1 MRSGGHVMRDKRM
14 VLFGFVRGVA
24 AIALALAVGAI
35 FIFLSSDEPFTAL
48 KYLLIG
54 PFVSFHGGAAAF
66 NTQNF
71 YQVLAAMIPT
81 IFTGLAVCVMF
92 SANQFNLAAESCVLV
107 GGFVG
112 GIIGVYMNM
121 ATGWHAVIC
130 VLASAV
136 VCGLIML
143 IPSVLKVK
151 LGASEMVTSLML
163 NFVLLYI
170 VLHFLNYHF
179 ADRSKGA
186 TMTFPFLESAK
197 IPSIV
202 PGNSK
207 LTWGFVIALIIS
219 LIVWIFMYRTRW
231 GYAIRMIGIN
241 ESFSLYS
248 GMNVGG
254 TIVLSSVIGGILS
267 GMGGSLEVLGRY
279 NTFVW
284 RELPGYGW
292 TGVTIAIL
300 AKNNPG
306 FVPLAAFFLAYL
318 NKGCQLMSTHSD
330 VPSEMIDIIQA
341 AIFLF
346 FAAEQFLSGFRQ
358 KLVVKTTREELM
370 RAEAIKATEGE

>member
-1 MRSGGHVMRDKRM
+1 
-14 VLFGFVRGVA
+14 
-24 AIALALAVGAI
+24 VGAI
-35 FIFLSSDEPFTAL
+35 FIFLSSKEPFTAL
-48 KYLLIG
+48 RYLLIG
-54 PFVSFHGGAAAF
+54 PFLSFHGGEIAF

-92 SANQFNLAAESCVLV
+92 SANQFNLAAEGCVLV
-107 GGFVG
+107 GAFTGSLVG
-112 GIIGVYMNM
+112 IYVNM
-121 ATGWHAVIC
+121 VTGLHAVVC
-130 VLASAV
+130 VLIAAA

-143 IPSVLKVK
+143 IPSLLKVK

-163 NFVLLYI
+163 NFVLLYV

-186 TMTFPFLESAK
+186 TMTFPFLESSK
-197 IPSIV
+197 IPSLV

-207 LTWGFVIALIIS
+207 LTWGFVIALIVAVV
-219 LIVWIFMYRTRW
+219 VWFFMYRTRW

-254 TIVLSSVIGGILS
+254 TIVLSSVFGGVLA
-267 GMGGSLEVLGRY
+267 GMGGSIEVLGRF
-279 NTFVW
+279 NTFQW

-292 TGVTIAIL
+292 TGITIAIL
-300 AKNNPG
+300 AKNNPAA
-306 FVPLAAFFLAYL
+306 VPLAAFFLAYL
-318 NKGCQLMSTHSD
+318 NKGCQLMATHSD

-341 AIFLF
+341 TIFLF
-346 FAAEQFLSGFRQ
+346 FAAEQFMSGFRQ
-358 KLVVKTTREELM
+358 KLVVKTTREELKKM
-370 RAEAIKATEGE
+370 ESVNVLEEESGHASTTV

>member
-1 MRSGGHVMRDKRM
+1 MRSGGHAMRDKRM
-14 VLFGFVRGVA
+14 VLFGFVRGAA

-48 KYLLIG
+48 RYLLIG
-54 PFVSFHGGAAAF
+54 PFVSYHGGVTAF

-112 GIIGVYMNM
+112 SLIGIYVNM
-121 ATGWHAVIC
+121 TTGWHAVVC
-130 VLASAV
+130 VLVASV

-207 LTWGFVIALIIS
+207 LTWGFVIALIVS
-219 LIVWIFMYRTRW
+219 LLVWIFMYRTRW

-254 TIVLSSVIGGILS
+254 TIILSSVIGGLLS

-306 FVPLAAFFLAYL
+306 AVPLAAFFLAYL

-370 RAEAIKATEGE
+370 RTESLTATEGE